1 MTDLEKQSGTI
12 TAAEEPTPH
21 HGFGVDPK
29 SITVNPVEQA
39 AIPRNDLS
47 TENKPGAFFTS
58 MQESLSRKDVVISKE
73 RLNRTSSSA
82 KIVRGM

>member
-1 MTDLEKQSGTI
+1 MTELEDKSGTI
-12 TAAEEPTPH
+12 TPAEEPTPH

-29 SITVNPVEQA
+29 SVIVNPVEQA

-73 RLNRTSSSA
+73 RLNRPSSSA
-82 KIVRGM
+82 KLVRGM